1 MKKHAAVLSVLMLSI
16 LFTAGC
22 AGQGSKTSV
31 AGKRYTYSG
40 EPFSKLEDG
49 YDFTITIDDDGTY
62 TYYESLLSSYLGH
75 GEWSVADNV
84 VKLADDTGVEITNY
98 FLIDGDDLVFIEEDS
113 TNFIYV
119 KVEDGERFYGTVID
133 EDNEREEER

>member
-22 AGQGSKTSV
+22 AGQGSKTFV

-62 TYYESLLSSYLGH
+62 TYYESLLSSYIGH
-75 GEWSVADNV
+75 GEWSVADDV

-98 FLIDGDDLVFIEEDS
+98 FLIDGDDLVILSKKTLRISFM
-113 TNFIYV
+113 
-119 KVEDGERFYGTVID
+119 
-133 EDNEREEER
+133 